1 MDDQK
6 DSNKDNDKNNENDNS
21 LLVFPCEFPIKMMG
35 HDRESFHV
43 AARAI
48 IEQHAGAIDDDAIRM
63 AASRNGRFV
72 SMTVTIQAESQQ
84 QLDAI
89 YVDLTANDEILVA
102 L

>member
-1 MDDQK
+1 MTH
-6 DSNKDNDKNNENDNS
+6 NNDNS
-21 LLVFPCEFPIKMMG
+21 ILEFPCKFPIKMMG
-35 HDRESFHV
+35 HNREAFHA
-43 AARAI
+43 AARAV
-48 IEQHAGAIDDDAIRM
+48 IEQHAGTIDDDTIRL
-63 AASRNGRFV
+63 AASRNDRFV

>member
-1 MDDQK
+1 MDDDK
-6 DSNKDNDKNNENDNS
+6 DNDNS
-21 LLVFPCEFPIKMMG
+21 LIEFPCEFPIKMMG
-35 HDRESFHV
+35 HDREAFHE

-48 IEQHAGAIDDDAIRM
+48 IEQHAGAIDDEAIRL

-72 SMTVTIQAESQQ
+72 SMTVTIRAESQQ

>member
-1 MDDQK
+1 MDD
-6 DSNKDNDKNNENDNS
+6 DNNDNDNS
-21 LLVFPCEFPIKMMG
+21 LLEFPCEFPIKMMG
-35 HDRESFHV
+35 HDRKAFHA

-48 IEQHAGAIDDDAIRM
+48 VEQHAGAIDNDSIRL

-72 SMTVTIQAESQQ
+72 SMTVTIRAESQQ

>member
-1 MDDQK
+1 MDD
-6 DSNKDNDKNNENDNS
+6 DNANS
-21 LLVFPCEFPIKMMG
+21 LLEFPCEFPIKMMG
-35 HDRESFHV
+35 HDSEAFHA

-48 IEQHAGAIDDDAIRM
+48 IEQHAGVIDDDAIRL